1 MKVKSIRF
9 PYLRYGLMLI
19 IMTTAYY
26 VAGRLALLL
35 AIPAGLV
42 FTGLLGVFLLVV
54 TGYIARVEQLA
65 AELSETNTDMKRE
78 IAEQKRQKQLLRENE
93 EQIRASLRG
102 KELQLKEI
110 HHRVKNN
117 LQIIASLLDLQSE
130 SITVS
135 QVLQTFQ
142 ESQNRIRSMVP
153 IHEHLYESGDLA
165 QIDCGQ
171 YTQELA
177 YHLFNSYEARTRGII
192 PELDVDAIFLG
203 IDTAIPCGLI
213 LNGNFRYNSLL
224 VFPQSRIASDLL
236 KYDFLPKIF

>member
-9 PYLRYGLMLI
+9 RYLRYGLMLI

-54 TGYIARVEQLA
+54 TGYITRIEQLA
-65 AELSETNTDMKRE
+65 AELSETNADMKRE
-78 IAEQKRQKQLLRENE
+78 VAEQKRQKQLLRENE

-102 KELQLKEI
+102 KKLQLKEI

-117 LQIIASLLDLQSE
+117 LHIIASLLDLQSE

-135 QVLQTFQ
+135 QVLQTF
-142 ESQNRIRSMVP
+142 
-153 IHEHLYESGDLA
+153 
-165 QIDCGQ
+165 
-171 YTQELA
+171 
-177 YHLFNSYEARTRGII
+177 
-192 PELDVDAIFLG
+192 
-203 IDTAIPCGLI
+203 
-213 LNGNFRYNSLL
+213 
-224 VFPQSRIASDLL
+224 
-236 KYDFLPKIF
+236 